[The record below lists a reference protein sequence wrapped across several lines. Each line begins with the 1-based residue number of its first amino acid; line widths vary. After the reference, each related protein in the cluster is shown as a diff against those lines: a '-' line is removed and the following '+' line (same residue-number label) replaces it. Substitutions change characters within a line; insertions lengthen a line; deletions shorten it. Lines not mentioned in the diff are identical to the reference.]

1 VTNSIEGMYAV
12 RIIGLSRCTKG
23 WGTACT
29 DECVSTM
36 VVLDWGGEVETK
48 KMHLVRP
55 SSLAGMMNAER
66 MDPDMR
72 KPMRRDPH
80 RRSVRPGG
88 REHIM
93 HASEANE

>member
-1 VTNSIEGMYAV
+1 VTNSNAGMCAV
-12 RIIGLSRCTKG
+12 RITGLSRCMKG

-29 DECVSTM
+29 DECASTM
-36 VVLDWGGEVETK
+36 VALDWEGEVETK
-48 KMHLVRP
+48 KMHLVRL